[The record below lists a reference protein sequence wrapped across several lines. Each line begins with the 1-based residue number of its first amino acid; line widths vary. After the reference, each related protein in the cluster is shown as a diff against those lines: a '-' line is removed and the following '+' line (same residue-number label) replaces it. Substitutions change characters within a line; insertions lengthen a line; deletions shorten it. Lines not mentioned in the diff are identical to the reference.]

1 MQTQMF
7 IDLQRKKHPSRIQ
20 NPKNGFWILDHLV
33 TVIHPG
39 PESKKKILD
48 SGLSVYPRSHWVW
61 KMKVYLT
68 AEKQAELR
76 RLYNY
81 NNQMN
86 VKGLK
91 SINTLINHIF
101 KFFNFKLTCI
111 GKKGT
116 DGKSTTLSL
125 TTCCIDKEAE
135 RVTTEFSSQDEL
147 SWVMSGVRV
156 LGIKFNEWQL
166 VVPDWETQRGCGRFA
181 HHLWWLTGQV
191 YRTSL
196 WNTYLSKTL
205 PFLVLSNTQSNR

>member
-1 MQTQMF
+1 
-7 IDLQRKKHPSRIQ
+7 
-20 NPKNGFWILDHLV
+20 
-33 TVIHPG
+33 
-39 PESKKKILD
+39 
-48 SGLSVYPRSHWVW
+48 
-61 KMKVYLT
+61 MKVYLT

-147 SWVMSGVRV
+147 S
-156 LGIKFNEWQL
+156 
-166 VVPDWETQRGCGRFA
+166 
-181 HHLWWLTGQV
+181 
-191 YRTSL
+191 
-196 WNTYLSKTL
+196 
-205 PFLVLSNTQSNR
+205 